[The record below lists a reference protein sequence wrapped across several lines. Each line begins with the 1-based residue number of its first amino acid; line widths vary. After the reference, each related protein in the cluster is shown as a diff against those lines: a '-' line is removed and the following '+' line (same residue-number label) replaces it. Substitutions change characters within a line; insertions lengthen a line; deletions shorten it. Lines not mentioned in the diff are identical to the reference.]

1 MDTKDLACIKHR
13 REKKSETAS
22 LAQGACKHRLGKIFI
37 FLIFIYFL
45 VTKTRFEERFQIAP
59 FSWWVYNVDSR
70 PNLARKLRFV
80 VWRRNIL
87 TMKPCEY
94 DIVRMMIMMMIM
106 IMIIIMIKNF
116 RKLL

>member
-1 MDTKDLACIKHR
+1 MD
-13 REKKSETAS
+13 
-22 LAQGACKHRLGKIFI
+22 G
-37 FLIFIYFL
+37 
-45 VTKTRFEERFQIAP
+45 
-59 FSWWVYNVDSR
+59 R

-87 TMKPCEY
+87 TMKSCEY